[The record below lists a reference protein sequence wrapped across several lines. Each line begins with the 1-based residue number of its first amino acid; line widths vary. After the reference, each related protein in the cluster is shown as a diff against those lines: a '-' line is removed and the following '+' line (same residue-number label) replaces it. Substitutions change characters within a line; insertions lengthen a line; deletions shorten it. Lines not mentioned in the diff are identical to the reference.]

1 VHLVID
7 GAVIRA
13 TLQARLDGSSSAA
26 YCCQAG
32 HDTVEAAAAHGGQVE
47 AADEVAMWYRLAAAR
62 VVAADPGNGKPVDPY
77 LDGGPQ
83 PVLVFDKQDIQ
94 SNVSID
100 QASDGSITVL
110 GHKYKVVS
118 DNGAKCVAIL
128 DDGDSKT
135 PVVGK
140 A

>member
-7 GAVIRA
+7 GPVIRA

-26 YCCQAG
+26 YCCLAG

-100 QASDGSITVL
+100 QAADGTITVL
-110 GHKYKVVS
+110 GHKYKVVT

-128 DDGDSKT
+128 DDT

-140 A
+140 V